1 MKNIILLFLLS
12 ATYLWSDPL
21 QVGEEL
27 SLLQYET
34 QRDEKV
40 TIPTGTRTLVF
51 TSEMEASKIAHEV
64 FEIGGEDYLTQNS
77 TVFISDIHKMP
88 FLISKFVALP
98 KMRKYKYTMHLI
110 KEDGVGSVFP
120 REKGKL
126 TVISLSNFKI
136 TSIQYVGS
144 ADELKKQIEK
154 K

>member
-64 FEIGGEDYLTQNS
+64 FEIGGEDYLNQNS
-77 TVFISDIHKMP
+77 TIFISDIHKMP

-110 KEDGVGSVFP
+110 KEDGVGS
-120 REKGKL
+120 GKL

>member
-12 ATYLWSDPL
+12 ATYVWSEPL

-64 FEIGGEDYLTQNS
+64 FEVGGEDYLNQNF
-77 TVFISDIHKMP
+77 TIFISDIHRMP

-110 KEDGVGSVFP
+110 KEDTAGSIFP

-126 TVISLSNFKI
+126 TIITLDNLKV
-136 TSIQYVGS
+136 TSIQFVGS